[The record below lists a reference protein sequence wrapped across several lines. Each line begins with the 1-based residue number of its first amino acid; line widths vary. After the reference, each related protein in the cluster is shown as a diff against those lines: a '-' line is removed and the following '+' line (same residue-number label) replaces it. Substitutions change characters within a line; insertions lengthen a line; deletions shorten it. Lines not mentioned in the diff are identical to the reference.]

1 MVARLLRDHFVCVT
15 LDSEEVA
22 RGTLQ
27 PASDLP
33 ALRALKDEVYRRIA
47 DTRGA
52 QYLVDEARCIDNK
65 VGYVLSPDGQLL
77 DYAITRD
84 IHEKDR
90 LEAFLRSVI
99 QRRGL
104 AARPAATAA
113 TPGQPGAVTL
123 SHVGRYLSINSA
135 AYRRV
140 VSVTPY
146 GQLAAEDR
154 IPLDPSEAA
163 VLIPTDP
170 RVGDEWEPD
179 PRVTRRLLSVMR
191 PPTHETKFLPEAAS
205 ASTLKATVTKVE
217 GERVEVALRG
227 RLLVDSPEFRDAA
240 TAVGLVPQPILEREG
255 WRMEADLLGYLVA
268 RGQTLEEFQ
277 LVTVDGVWRTPD
289 PDVAIAYGSFL
300 QLEKP

>member
-1 MVARLLRDHFVCVT
+1 MSRLLRDHFVCVT

-22 RGTLQ
+22 QGTLQ

-47 DTRGA
+47 ATHGA

-65 VGYVLSPDGQLL
+65 VGYVLSPDGKLL

-104 AARPAATAA
+104 QARPATAGA
-113 TPGQPGAVTL
+113 APARAGAVTL

-154 IPLDPSEAA
+154 IPLDPSEVA
-163 VLIPTDP
+163 VLVPLEP

-179 PRVTRRLLSVMR
+179 PAVTRRLLSVMR
-191 PPTHETKFLPEAAS
+191 PPTHETKFQPEAAA

-217 GERVEVALRG
+217 GDRVEVALRG
-227 RLLVDSPEFRDAA
+227 RLLVDSPEFRDAV

-255 WRMEADLLGYLVA
+255 WRMEADLVGYLVA
-268 RGQTLEEFQ
+268 RGQSLEEFQ
-277 LVTVDGVWRTPD
+277 LVTVDGTWRTPD
-289 PDVAIAYGSFL
+289 PDVAISYGSFL
-300 QLEKP
+300 TLEKP

>member
-15 LDSEEVA
+15 VDSEEVA

-27 PASDLP
+27 PAGALP
-33 ALRALKDEVYRRIA
+33 ALRALKDEVHRRIA
-47 DTRGA
+47 ETRGP

-65 VGYVLSPDGQLL
+65 VGYVLGPDGRLL

-104 AARPAATAA
+104 AARPAPPPE
-113 TPGQPGAVTL
+113 TPAQAGAVTL

-154 IPLDPSEAA
+154 IALDPSEAA
-163 VLIPTDP
+163 LLIPDEP
-170 RVGDEWEPD
+170 RVGDGWEPD
-179 PRVTRRLLSVMR
+179 PRLTRRLLSVMR
-191 PPTHETKFLPEAAS
+191 PPTHETKFQPEAAA
-205 ASTLKATVTKVE
+205 ASTLQATVTKVE
-217 GERVEVALRG
+217 GDRVELALRG
-227 RLLVDSPEFRDAA
+227 RLRVDNPEFRDAA
-240 TAVGLVPQPILEREG
+240 SAVGLVPQPILEREG
-255 WRMEADLLGYLVA
+255 WRMEADLVGYLVA
-268 RGQTLEEFQ
+268 RGRTLEEFQ

-289 PDVAIAYGSFL
+289 PDVAISYGSFL